1 MSEIKQYIIIGK
13 FPDNIW
19 HFIKPHQIAEYTIC
33 KSEQPC
39 FIFNTISEAEE
50 FLLKLP
56 IGENFGILEIN
67 MEIE

>member
-1 MSEIKQYIIIGK
+1 MLIKKIETM
-13 FPDNIW
+13 FPMVN
-19 HFIKPHQIAEYTIC
+19 AEYAIC

-56 IGENFGILEIN
+56 VNREFWILEIN
-67 MEIE
+67 TILD